1 MNWVNKNKW
10 PLISCLILG
19 ALLWYVYQF
28 NINIGGVVK
37 WFNEYKP
44 DINNVK
50 TPSLPPIW
58 KPSKEPIKEKTVD
71 VKGSNDSTP
80 IPPQSSNIK
89 EEPYVPTLSES
100 AWIKAFELE
109 RTKN

>member
-1 MNWVNKNKW
+1 MNWINKNKW
-10 PLISCLILG
+10 SLISCLVLG

-28 NINIGGVVK
+28 NVNIGGVVK

-44 DINNVK
+44 DISNIK
-50 TPSLPPIW
+50 TPSLPPVW
-58 KPSKEPIKEKTVD
+58 KPSKEPVKDKAAD
-71 VKGSNDSTP
+71 VKNSDSTP
-80 IPPQSSNIK
+80 IPQQSSNAPK
-89 EEPYVPTLSES
+89 DEPYVPTLSEN